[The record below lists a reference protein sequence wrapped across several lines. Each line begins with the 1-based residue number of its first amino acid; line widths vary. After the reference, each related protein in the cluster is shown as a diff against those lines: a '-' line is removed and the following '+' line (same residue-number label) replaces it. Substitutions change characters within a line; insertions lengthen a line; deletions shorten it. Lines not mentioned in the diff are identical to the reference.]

1 MEKKGNS
8 NSKKKR
14 SRKKRKQQELILKAS
29 LVGALAVILAVILF
43 FAFKGGSEK
52 TQNAGKDAETQ
63 EEQKETDEKSE
74 EEQKAQQRQTL
85 IAQADLQAA
94 QYDYDAAMATLN
106 SIEGAAEDQEI
117 QQKLAEIQQTKDSCV
132 PVNMDEVTHI
142 FYHSL
147 VVDPEKGFAGNDS
160 VAAGFKQWMT
170 TVDEFNKI
178 TQSMYDRG
186 YVMVS
191 LHDLVEQTV
200 DENGTVHFKPATIM
214 LPPGKKAY
222 VLSLDDLCYY
232 HSYDNRGIAS
242 KIVLDENGKPTCE
255 YIQDDGTVVTG
266 AYDCVPLMDQFV
278 EQHPDASYRG
288 AKGIIALTGYDGI
301 LGYRTDGVYNT
312 AVPEE
317 DPEHFY
323 LSSDQQKW
331 LDEHPDFNWEQEC
344 AEAKKV
350 ADAMKADGWEFA
362 SHTWGHQ
369 HVADI
374 SYDKLVRDTE
384 RWAKYVAPLVG
395 GTDTIIFAHGQ
406 DLTSGPNYTP
416 DNEKFNYLK
425 SQGFNF
431 YCNVDST
438 QYWLKIEDNYL
449 RMGRRN
455 LDGYRLWK
463 DAHGTESRTSDLF
476 DAKEVLDPR
485 RTDVPEL

>member
-170 TVDEFNKI
+170 TVDEFNSI
-178 TQSMYDRG
+178 NNDETNS
-186 YVMVS
+186 
-191 LHDLVEQTV
+191 TV
-200 DENGTVHFKPATIM
+200 IE
-214 LPPGKKAY
+214 
-222 VLSLDDLCYY
+222 
-232 HSYDNRGIAS
+232 
-242 KIVLDENGKPTCE
+242 
-255 YIQDDGTVVTG
+255 
-266 AYDCVPLMDQFV
+266 
-278 EQHPDASYRG
+278 
-288 AKGIIALTGYDGI
+288 
-301 LGYRTDGVYNT
+301 
-312 AVPEE
+312 
-317 DPEHFY
+317 
-323 LSSDQQKW
+323 
-331 LDEHPDFNWEQEC
+331 
-344 AEAKKV
+344 
-350 ADAMKADGWEFA
+350 
-362 SHTWGHQ
+362 
-369 HVADI
+369 
-374 SYDKLVRDTE
+374 RD
-384 RWAKYVAPLVG
+384 
-395 GTDTIIFAHGQ
+395 
-406 DLTSGPNYTP
+406 
-416 DNEKFNYLK
+416 
-425 SQGFNF
+425 
-431 YCNVDST
+431 
-438 QYWLKIEDNYL
+438 
-449 RMGRRN
+449 
-455 LDGYRLWK
+455 
-463 DAHGTESRTSDLF
+463 
-476 DAKEVLDPR
+476 
-485 RTDVPEL
+485 